1 MFHFRLITKTY
12 MSNQL
17 LVYMSIDASFP
28 KNYLFSLMPSF
39 WLTTNRKV
47 HSPTVLYIY
56 RSARSSTYLSSL
68 FSFRFNMHYYLS
80 TYLLVYITTRLTGR
94 KKTKLL
100 TYVITDLSENKIYLC
115 MLTLSFRLTTKTCL
129 SIQLF
134 VNMPIDAPV
143 HQPTCST
150 VYRSTLLLFYICTYL
165 PVHQYICSV

>member
-1 MFHFRLITKTY
+1 MLANHELQIPRITYPLTY
-12 MSNQL
+12 C
-17 LVYMSIDASFP
+17 YI
-28 KNYLFSLMPSF
+28 
-39 WLTTNRKV
+39 
-47 HSPTVLYIY
+47 YIY
-56 RSARSSTYLSSL
+56 RSVRSSTCLSSL
-68 FSFRFNMHYYLS
+68 FSFRFNRHYYLS

-94 KKTKLL
+94 KKQSDLL
-100 TYVITDLSENKIYLC
+100 TLSQTYPKTKSTCY
-115 MLTLSFRLTTKTCL
+115 MLTLSSRLTTKTCL